1 MRAILTTIG
10 KDKTG
15 IIAGVSSYL
24 AQNDINIV
32 DVSQTIMDGYFT
44 MMMMVDVD
52 DDAADFEKLT
62 QELDALG
69 TKLGVDINIRN
80 QEMYDAIGGLFWKLK
95 RLWKRFAWSLRKN
108 LICERLR
115 WGSRCL
121 IVSTATVIGPVKKF
135 TTRLRKRP
143 RIWCELARKSKLNSE
158 FQLPTSVS
166 R

>member
-24 AQNDINIV
+24 AESGINIV

-52 DDAADFEKLT
+52 DATADFEKLT

-69 TKLGVDINIRN
+69 AKLGVDINIRN
-80 QEMYDAIGGLFWKLK
+80 QEMYDAMHQ
-95 RLWKRFAWSLRKN
+95 R
-108 LICERLR
+108 
-115 WGSRCL
+115 
-121 IVSTATVIGPVKKF
+121 
-135 TTRLRKRP
+135 
-143 RIWCELARKSKLNSE
+143 
-158 FQLPTSVS
+158 
-166 R
+166 

>member
-52 DDAADFEKLT
+52 AAADFEKLT

-80 QEMYDAIGGLFWKLK
+80 QEMYDAMH
-95 RLWKRFAWSLRKN
+95 
-108 LICERLR
+108 
-115 WGSRCL
+115 
-121 IVSTATVIGPVKKF
+121 
-135 TTRLRKRP
+135 
-143 RIWCELARKSKLNSE
+143 
-158 FQLPTSVS
+158 QL
-166 R
+166 